1 MTRTAAKA
9 TSRAMALATK
19 KRPLSG
25 VLLFDKSKGF
35 SSNQAL
41 QIVKRLYRAEKTGH
55 TGTLDPLASGL
66 LPLMF
71 GEATKFAADLID
83 ASKTYRTTVRLGF
96 CSNTGDAEGE
106 LTQVTTRALETIT
119 EDEVKQVCAQFVGE
133 IQQTP
138 PMFSA
143 LKKDGKPLYEY
154 AREGIELDRP
164 ARTLV
169 IHQLDVIKFE
179 HNGQT
184 GENGCT
190 IELEVNCSK
199 GTYVRTLGEDIA
211 KALGTAGYLTELR
224 RTAIGDLKVE
234 RAYTL
239 DALKVLGESETP
251 FDALDAVLFPVDA
264 LLGNLG
270 KVELNNE
277 FARRF
282 SHGQRLPLDMVNT
295 KPGRVRVYGEALAQ
309 DVNKDVNAD
318 LNSTA
323 FKGEP
328 YFMGTGILETD
339 GKGALLRPDRLI
351 QVNL

>member
-1 MTRTAAKA
+1 MTVVAIKNQ
-9 TSRAMALATK
+9 
-19 KRPLSG
+19 KRSLSG
-25 VLLFDKSKGF
+25 VLLFDKSMGF

-83 ASKTYRTTVRLGF
+83 ASKTYRTTISLGYA
-96 CSNTGDAEGE
+96 SSTGDAEGE
-106 LTQVTTRALETIT
+106 LTQVSTRALESIT
-119 EDEVKQVCAQFVGE
+119 NEEVKQVCAQFVGE

-154 AREGIELDRP
+154 AREGIELDRA
-164 ARTLV
+164 ARTIL
-169 IHQLDVIKFE
+169 IHQLDVIKLE
-179 HNGQT
+179 HNENN
-184 GENGCT
+184 GESNCT
-190 IELEVNCSK
+190 IELDVNCSK

-211 KALGTAGYLTELR
+211 KALGTAGYLTKLR

-239 DALKVLGESETP
+239 EALKVLGESENP

-264 LLGNLG
+264 LLGSLG

-282 SHGQRLPLDMVNT
+282 SHGQRLPLELANANQGGCGCT
-295 KPGRVRVYGEALAQ
+295 EKPPRR
-309 DVNKDVNAD
+309 
-318 LNSTA
+318 
-323 FKGEP
+323 
-328 YFMGTGILETD
+328 M
-339 GKGALLRPDRLI
+339 
-351 QVNL
+351 

>member
-1 MTRTAAKA
+1 MVVAI
-9 TSRAMALATK
+9 
-19 KRPLSG
+19 KRQKRSLSG

-35 SSNQAL
+35 SSNQSL
-41 QIVKRLYRAEKTGH
+41 QIVKRLYFAEKTGH

-71 GEATKFAADLID
+71 GEATKFAADLIE

-96 CSNTGDAEGE
+96 SSTTGDAEGE
-106 LTQVTTRALETIT
+106 LTQVTTRALESIS
-119 EDEVKQVCAQFVGE
+119 EEEVKRVCAQFVGE

-154 AREGIELDRP
+154 AREGIEIDRP
-164 ARTLV
+164 TRTLL
-169 IHQLDVIKFE
+169 IHRLDVIKVE
-179 HNGQT
+179 HNAKDG
-184 GENGCT
+184 NPDCS

-239 DALKVLGESETP
+239 EALKVLGESETP

-264 LLGNLG
+264 LLGSLG
-270 KVELNNE
+270 EVKLNNE

-282 SHGQRLPLDMVNT
+282 SHGQRLPLDLVDA
-295 KPGRVRVYGEALAQ
+295 KPGRVRVYGEAPAQ
-309 DVNKDVNAD
+309 DVNKD
-318 LNSTA
+318 LNSKA

-328 YFMGTGILETD
+328 SFMGTGILETD

>member
-1 MTRTAAKA
+1 MTAV
-9 TSRAMALATK
+9 AMAVVTVVATK
-19 KRPLSG
+19 RRPLSG

-96 CSNTGDAEGE
+96 ASNTGDAEGE
-106 LTQVTTRALETIT
+106 LTQVSTRNLESIT

-133 IQQTP
+133 IQQVP

-164 ARTLV
+164 ARTLL

-179 HNGQT
+179 HNDAH
-184 GENGCT
+184 CI

-251 FDALDAVLFPVDA
+251 FDALDAVLFPVDS
-264 LLGNLG
+264 LLGSLG

-282 SHGQRLPLDMVNT
+282 SHGQRLPLDLVNA
-295 KPGRVRVYGEALAQ
+295 KPGRVRVYGEAPAQ
-309 DVNKDVNAD
+309 DVNTDVSN
-318 LNSTA
+318 TA
-323 FKGEP
+323 FKGNSL
-328 YFMGTGILETD
+328 FMGTGILETD

>member
-1 MTRTAAKA
+1 
-9 TSRAMALATK
+9 
-19 KRPLSG
+19 
-25 VLLFDKSKGF
+25 
-35 SSNQAL
+35 
-41 QIVKRLYRAEKTGH
+41 
-55 TGTLDPLASGL
+55 
-66 LPLMF
+66 MF

-83 ASKTYRTTVRLGF
+83 ASKTYRTKVRLGF
-96 CSNTGDAEGE
+96 SSNTGDAEGE
-106 LTQVTTRALETIT
+106 LTKVGNRALESIT
-119 EDEVKQVCAQFVGE
+119 EDEVKQVCEQFVGE
-133 IQQTP
+133 IQQVP

-164 ARTLV
+164 ARTLL
-169 IHQLDVIKFE
+169 IHQLDVIKVE
-179 HNGQT
+179 HNT
-184 GENGCT
+184 CHGESSCT

-211 KALGTAGYLTELR
+211 NALGTAGYLTELR

-239 DALKVLGESETP
+239 DALNVLGESETP

-264 LLGNLG
+264 LLGSLG

-282 SHGQRLPLDMVNT
+282 SHGQRLPLSLVDA
-295 KPGRVRVYGEALAQ
+295 KPGRVRVYGETSAQ
-309 DVNKDVNAD
+309 DVNTEVSN
-318 LNSTA
+318 TA
-323 FKGEP
+323 FKGNSR
-328 YFMGTGILETD
+328 FMGTGILETD

>member
-1 MTRTAAKA
+1 MTAV
-9 TSRAMALATK
+9 AMAVVTVVATK
-19 KRPLSG
+19 RRPLSG

-96 CSNTGDAEGE
+96 ASNTGDAEGE
-106 LTQVTTRALETIT
+106 LTQVSTRDLESIT

-133 IQQTP
+133 IQQVP

-164 ARTLV
+164 ARTLL

-179 HNGQT
+179 HNNAQ
-184 GENGCT
+184 CI

-264 LLGNLG
+264 LLGSLG

-282 SHGQRLPLDMVNT
+282 SHGQRLPLELVNAE
-295 KPGRVRVYGEALAQ
+295 PGRVRVYGEAPAQ
-309 DVNKDVNAD
+309 DVSIDVN
-318 LNSTA
+318 NTA
-323 FKGEP
+323 FKGNSR
-328 YFMGTGILETD
+328 FMGTGILETD